1 MGLKLPPEFVN
12 TPAHDVFNMALPDSV
27 YRTLAVLHGLA
38 WQTKG
43 ERTPPTTVLELAAL
57 RNLKERQMYT
67 HLRTLK
73 ELKRIRVDNLG
84 HGRLVIYPLRWEPDA
99 ALSSDDQSTL
109 TEAELALLADE
120 SETPPEPEARS
131 PGEVTAKNCSTT
143 AKNYSTAKNCSEHV
157 VKHVVDADSDDSESK
172 QQQHDSHVTA
182 KNCSKSDLIEGI
194 AGIFVADGDT
204 SEMAEPKAA
213 SLIEKYGDERC
224 QRQWSV
230 FARRCE
236 LAQASEEGLR
246 NPSGLFIRSVQQDW
260 PPPPPTNQKSPKT
273 WYTADEFDELIEH

>member
-12 TPAHDVFNMALPDSV
+12 TPAHDVFNMTMPDAV

-43 ERTPPTTVLELAAL
+43 ERTPSTTVLELAVL
-57 RNLKERQMYT
+57 RKMKERQMYT
-67 HLRTLK
+67 HLRLLK
-73 ELKRIRVDNLG
+73 ELKRIRVEHLG

-99 ALSSDDQSTL
+99 ALSPDDPSSL

-120 SETPPEPEARS
+120 TETPPEPEARS
-131 PGEVTAKNCSTT
+131 PGEITAKNCSDT
-143 AKNYSTAKNCSEHV
+143 AINYITAKNCSKHV
-157 VKHVVDADSDDSESK
+157 LKHVVDSDSVKSESK
-172 QQQHDSHVTA
+172 QQHDSEVTA
-182 KNCSKSDLIEGI
+182 KNCSKTDLIEGI
-194 AGIFVADGDT
+194 AGIFIADGDT

-213 SLIEKYGDERC
+213 GLIEKYGQERC
-224 QRQWSV
+224 QRQLDV

-260 PPPPPTNQKSPKT
+260 PPPPDTRKKPPKT
-273 WYTADEFDELIEH
+273 WYTDEEYELLLH

>member
-12 TPAHDVFNMALPDSV
+12 TPARDVFNMELPDSV

-43 ERTPPTTVLELAAL
+43 ERTPPTTVMELAAV

-73 ELKRIRVDNLG
+73 ELKRIRVENLG
-84 HGRLVIYPLRWEPDA
+84 HGRIVIYPLRWEPDA
-99 ALSSDDQSTL
+99 ALSPDEQSTL
-109 TEAELALLADE
+109 TEAELALLSDE
-120 SETPPEPEARS
+120 AEEPPEPEARS

-143 AKNYSTAKNCSEHV
+143 AENYSTAKNCSEHV
-157 VKHVVDADSDDSESK
+157 VKHVVDSDSIESESK
-172 QQQHDSHVTA
+172 QQHDSHVTA
-182 KNCSKSDLIEGI
+182 RNCSKTDLIEGI
-194 AGIFVADGDT
+194 AGIFIADGDT
-204 SEMAEPKAA
+204 PEVAEPKAVN
-213 SLIEKYGDERC
+213 LIEKYGQEQC
-224 QRQWSV
+224 QRQFDV

-260 PPPPPTNQKSPKT
+260 PPPPDTRKKPPKT
-273 WYTADEFDELIEH
+273 WYTDEEYELLLH